1 MATATAPAALPGTTN
16 VPSPGEVSDGS
27 EARRW
32 WTWLGVIT
40 LAGFGI
46 RLGTVLGRPNRQPGG
61 DAYYFHN
68 AANLLVEGYGFID
81 PWLFTRHPHEFVQTA
96 DWPPLFVFV
105 LAMTSV
111 VGLKSFFAHR
121 VWCCVIGAAAITVCG
136 LTGREIAGRRAGL
149 MAAFLVAVYP
159 NIWMSDELAL
169 SESLSPLLVALVLL
183 CAYRFWKQPGTRR
196 MLAFGA
202 ALGVAMLGRDEF
214 TLLVPIMLVPLAL
227 LARLRWRS
235 RVALAGLGTLAAVV
249 VVAPWVGYNMS
260 RFEKPTFISTGL
272 GITLASANCNQ
283 VWSGPFEGYWSYRC
297 SQRAPVDLHADQ
309 SVQAAQAQSYA
320 LHYIRTHQDRFLR
333 VELARVGGP
342 SASSTLWSR
351 LTSTSS
357 SRHVRTTGR
366 WSVSACT
373 TRWWHSPLAA
383 SWYCDGDVS
392 QSFPCWRWASMW
404 WPPCSSASARPVT
417 APPSRCRWYCS
428 PPSRSTASGTESEEP
443 GPPPTSYAGYLE
455 ALTPALRSARRRHRG
470 DERLGSCSTT
480 PDGLSAPGSAVRPP
494 GSSPPRTPLPS

>member
-1 MATATAPAALPGTTN
+1 MATATAPRPISGTTS
-16 VPSPGEVSDGS
+16 VPGPGEVSDGS
-27 EARRW
+27 DARRW
-32 WTWLGVIT
+32 WAWLGVIT

-46 RLGTVLGRPNRQPGG
+46 RLGTVLGRPNRRPGG
-61 DAYYFHN
+61 DAFYYHN

-81 PWLFTRHPHEFVQTA
+81 PWLFARHPHEFVQSA

-136 LTGREIAGRRAGL
+136 VTGREMAGRRVGL
-149 MAAFLVAVYP
+149 IAAFLVAVYP

-214 TLLVPIMLVPLAL
+214 ALLVPLMLVPLAL

-235 RVALAGLGTLAAVV
+235 RLALAGLGTLAALA

-260 RFEKPTFISTGL
+260 RFDKPTFISTGL

-283 VWSGPFEGYWSYRC
+283 TWSGPFEGYWSYQC
-297 SQRAPVDLHADQ
+297 SRRAPVDPHADE
-309 SVQAAQAQSYA
+309 SVQSAQAQAYA

-333 VELARVGGP
+333 VEVARVGRAFGVFHPLEQVDLDFFVETRPYHWALVGLGMYYAFVALSIGGIVAMRRRRVPVLPLLAVGLDVVATVLVSFGQTRYRTPFEVSLVLLSAVALDRLWDRVRRPGP
-342 SASSTLWSR
+342 PDASPDLQFA
-351 LTSTSS
+351 
-357 SRHVRTTGR
+357 TG
-366 WSVSACT
+366 
-373 TRWWHSPLAA
+373 AA
-383 SWYCDGDVS
+383 SVPAPMGRTRGELVHHPRR
-392 QSFPCWRWASMW
+392 SFNPRIG
-404 WPPCSSASARPVT
+404 
-417 APPSRCRWYCS
+417 
-428 PPSRSTASGTESEEP
+428 RSTAT
-443 GPPPTSYAGYLE
+443 
-455 ALTPALRSARRRHRG
+455 
-470 DERLGSCSTT
+470 
-480 PDGLSAPGSAVRPP
+480 
-494 GSSPPRTPLPS
+494 